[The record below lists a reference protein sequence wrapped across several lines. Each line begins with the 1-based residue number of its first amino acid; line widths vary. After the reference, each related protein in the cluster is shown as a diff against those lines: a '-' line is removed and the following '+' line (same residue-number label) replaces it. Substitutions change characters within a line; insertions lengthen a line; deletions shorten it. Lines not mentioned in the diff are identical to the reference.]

1 MNLPM
6 RHLLGC
12 LILLLQSCALLPDSS
27 RDLDPE
33 DAVVEL
39 DRAEQEIAAGDLES
53 ALRRLIDVRNIDGLE
68 PPVRSRCEQALERSA
83 DQLLESYRTSA
94 RSSRD
99 FLELFELEL
108 PVRYRALAGV
118 LAAER
123 LLAEGRR
130 VSTFK
135 LIKRIDR
142 TLPGHPA
149 RSLAGDVLARAGL
162 SLIQD
167 DRRYGLIFRYR
178 SRGVS
183 ALEYLVL
190 EYPLDP
196 HCPEAYAALAQLY
209 ERTGDLDLA
218 IERHEDL
225 LFYHP
230 LTPQAVLSEARLP
243 YLRLQRLE
251 GDDYDRRELLLAR
264 SELAHWLERH
274 GEHELREWVAS
285 VALECDRRLTRNDL
299 ILARYYERIGSP
311 FGAKIHS
318 ERALQRA
325 QEAGITDLADAAREL
340 LAALPAE
347 EREADEFAL
356 PESTFESPSKEEA
369 RP

>member
-1 MNLPM
+1 M
-6 RHLLGC
+6 RQLLGC
-12 LILLLQSCALLPDSS
+12 LVFLLGSCALLPNAA
-27 RDLDPE
+27 DLDPE
-33 DAVVEL
+33 DALVEIE
-39 DRAEQEIAAGDLES
+39 RAEQELAAGDLKS
-53 ALRRLIDVRNIDGLE
+53 ALNRLIAVRNIDGLE
-68 PPVRSRCEQALERSA
+68 ASVRSRCEEALERSA
-83 DQLLESYRTSA
+83 DQLLEGYRTSA

-123 LLAEGRR
+123 MIAEERR
-130 VSTFK
+130 VSAFK
-135 LIKRIDR
+135 LIKRVDR

-149 RSLAGDVLARAGL
+149 RALAGDVVGRAGL
-162 SLIQD
+162 SLIRD

-196 HCPEAYAALAQLY
+196 RCPEAYAELAQHY
-209 ERTGDLDLA
+209 ERTGDLDRA

-225 LFYHP
+225 LFYHS
-230 LTPQAVLSEARLP
+230 LSSEAVLSEAGLP
-243 YLRLQRLE
+243 YLRLERLE

-264 SELAHWLERH
+264 SELGRWLERH
-274 GEHELREWVAS
+274 SEHELREWVAS

-299 ILARYYERIGSP
+299 VLAHYYERIGSP
-311 FGAKIHS
+311 FGTKIHS

-340 LAALPAE
+340 LASLPAE

-356 PESTFESPSKEEA
+356 PESTFESPSKEGD